1 MDIISRFCA
10 GFLQALAQSAPWL
23 VIGYI
28 VAGII
33 REWVPDQTLARWF
46 RQGGVGIARAAGAG
60 AMMPLC
66 SCTVIPVGVGLA
78 RQGAGA
84 GSVLTFLMTGPA
96 LSPVAILLFIT
107 LLGPMMAI
115 LLVGGCLVGAVLT
128 GLVADRVLPTQARS
142 TAAVQRDTRPWQQ
155 RVRAAGHWAWRDLA
169 PDVSTDLVLGF
180 ALAAAALAFLPREWV
195 GGWLGQP
202 GVMTLILV
210 LVLAVPTYTC
220 TVPSIPVVQSLILA
234 GMTPGAGIAF
244 LLAGPATNLGELLV
258 LRRALG
264 SRAMAVFIGG
274 LVVTAVTVGTIAD
287 RWVFAAGST
296 AALAPT
302 SATGCCLPTWL
313 PSTAGGP
320 SGLSAVMAGIPL
332 WHWPFVAVLLAT
344 LVIGLQQRW
353 RRLRGK
359 EIQSGHN
366 SEQTELYATT
376 QATTP

>member
-1 MDIISRFCA
+1 MDIVARFSA

-46 RQGGVGIARAAGAG
+46 RPGGAGIARAAGAG

-96 LSPVAILLFIT
+96 LSPVAILLFVT
-107 LLGPMMAI
+107 LLGPAMAI
-115 LLVGGCLVGAVLT
+115 LLVVGCLVGAVLT
-128 GLVADRVLPTQARS
+128 GLVADRLLPTQPRP
-142 TAAVQRDTRPWQQ
+142 TVVLERDERPWGQ
-155 RVRAAGHWAWRDLA
+155 RVRAAGRWAWRDLA
-169 PDVSTDLVLGF
+169 PEVSTDLVLGF

-195 GGWLGQP
+195 GGWLSQP
-202 GVMTLILV
+202 GIMTLILV
-210 LVLAVPTYTC
+210 LALAVPTYTC

-244 LLAGPATNLGELLV
+244 LLAGPTTNLGELLV

-264 SRAMAVFIGG
+264 ARAMAVFVGG
-274 LVVTAVTVGTIAD
+274 LVVTAVAVGTIAD
-287 RWVFAAGST
+287 RWVFAATSAANLSATT
-296 AALAPT
+296 AA
-302 SATGCCLPTWL
+302 GCCLPTWL
-313 PSTAGGP
+313 PTSAGGP
-320 SGLSAVMAGIPL
+320 AGLSAVMAGIPL

-344 LVIGLQQRW
+344 LVVGLQQRW
-353 RRLRGK
+353 RRLRDK
-359 EIQSGHN
+359 RNKSGN
-366 SEQTELYATT
+366 SEHANPFATVK
-376 QATTP
+376 APAP